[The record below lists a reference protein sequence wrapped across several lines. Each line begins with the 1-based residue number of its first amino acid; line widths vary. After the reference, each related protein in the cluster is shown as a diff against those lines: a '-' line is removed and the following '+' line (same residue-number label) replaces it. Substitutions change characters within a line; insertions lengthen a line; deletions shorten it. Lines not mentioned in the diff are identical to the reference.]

1 MYGCLNPDIVADNE
15 HQHRYKVEY
24 APIEK
29 TPSIIPS
36 IQAFNKKYK
45 ALNSDVSSYKSF
57 EFENLDLNL
66 SRILILNRE
75 NNLKSYSVS
84 IINTQSQEPEYCFD
98 NLHIVETTGED
109 VVFIFRWIPQDRN
122 VPFDLSNYTGRL
134 KKFDVHY
141 NLISEHSYV
150 NGLIQ
155 NSTSGNSK
163 YALLCYPYMECSCSG
178 DPYYCGC
185 TNSKCPVVVNTNCSL
200 TYVGGGGEEYE
211 IPSGD
216 GGGGSGSGGAGDG
229 NDGSIGDNGD
239 PLHPVIPIVLEDIT
253 DPCVKLKGL
262 FAPYPT
268 GPNIKS
274 IIQNQLQTDIPINPN
289 GEKGASLIRNSA
301 GVTGSSIIP
310 PTISNEI
317 EIPAGG
323 FVYCAI
329 HTHPNSAIPMFSW
342 SDVYTLYTIN
352 KNISPHNQGL
362 ASFLLVCKDDYGVFQ
377 TYAVV
382 FNNQT
387 ANVIDMVL
395 NSPGYA
401 GMTGDKIAILKDNEL
416 KKKFK
421 EEEDNDKNYERAFLR
436 QMLNTDISLYKANS
450 SLANWNRLELNQT
463 TNTTTG
469 IPCN

>member
-1 MYGCLNPDIVADNE
+1 M
-15 HQHRYKVEY
+15 EY
-24 APIEK
+24 APIEEA
-29 TPSIIPS
+29 PSIIPS
-36 IQAFNKKYK
+36 IQVFNKKHK

-75 NNLKSYSVS
+75 SNLKSYSVS
-84 IINTQSQEPEYCFD
+84 IINTQSQEPEYYFD

-134 KKFDVHY
+134 KKFDVYY

-200 TYVGGGGEEYE
+200 TYVGGGGGGYE
-211 IPSGD
+211 VPPGD
-216 GGGGSGSGGAGDG
+216 GGGGGSGSGGTGDG
-229 NDGSIGDNGD
+229 NDGTIGDNGD

-253 DPCVKLKGL
+253 DPCTKLKGL
-262 FAPYPT
+262 FAPYPA

-310 PTISNEI
+310 PTISTFIN
-317 EIPAGG
+317 IPAGG
-323 FVYCAI
+323 FVYSAI
-329 HTHPNSAIPMFSW
+329 HTHPNSAFPMFSW

-352 KNISPHNQGL
+352 KNISSHNAGL
-362 ASFLLVCKDDYGVFQ
+362 ASFLLVCKDDNGVFQ
-377 TYAVV
+377 TYAIV
-382 FNNQT
+382 FNQETMNVLSNIFNSDEFVGCDELFV
-387 ANVIDMVL
+387 ANEMNKLI
-395 NSPGYA
+395 
-401 GMTGDKIAILKDNEL
+401 E
-416 KKKFK
+416 KKFLK
-421 EEEDNDKNYERAFLR
+421 EEGLGSNNYERAFLR
-436 QMLNTDISLYKANS
+436 MMMGYNISLYKANS
-450 SLANWNRLELNQT
+450 SLTNWSKLSVNSL
-463 TNTTTG
+463 TG
-469 IPCN
+469 TAVNATPCN